1 MDMRNRIVTF
11 KFKGQSSTGKTQNG
25 YMKAGED
32 LESTT
37 HIHQSRPVMPRVII
51 FTPCCMNKSD
61 TEQIQQGSK
70 VARPQDYL
78 EDHELIKR
86 LKDTRK
92 RILDGLAKRKGKR
105 ICYPIDLYAGK
116 AYIDLRNSGNKDKI
130 KKTLLSTD
138 NVQWFFLSAGY
149 GVINALEEA
158 TDYDAS
164 FYDSEVRK
172 MWLRA
177 GLSSLCDAIVW
188 KFNPS
193 RIYIFGTPKYLR
205 FIKGTNFHRGKSEK
219 ATLKT
224 FEGFGKNQDR
234 NAGLRWLAKKLKELA
249 EAIMFDGLDSFDDK
263 YRGQYHS
270 NKKGD

>member
-1 MDMRNRIVTF
+1 MSKSKYEPLKNYLVDLAKRGQRKVSLSFEKVESILGFPLCESAYGYQQWWENSRSHSQAKAWLDAGWETGPVDMRNRIVTF
-11 KFKGQSSTGKTQNG
+11 KFKGQSCTGKTQNG
-25 YMKAGED
+25 YMKTGED

-105 ICYPIDLYAGK
+105 ICNPIDLYAGK

-164 FYDSEVRK
+164 FYDSEVR
-172 MWLRA
+172 
-177 GLSSLCDAIVW
+177 
-188 KFNPS
+188 
-193 RIYIFGTPKYLR
+193 
-205 FIKGTNFHRGKSEK
+205 
-219 ATLKT
+219 
-224 FEGFGKNQDR
+224 
-234 NAGLRWLAKKLKELA
+234 
-249 EAIMFDGLDSFDDK
+249 
-263 YRGQYHS
+263 
-270 NKKGD
+270 